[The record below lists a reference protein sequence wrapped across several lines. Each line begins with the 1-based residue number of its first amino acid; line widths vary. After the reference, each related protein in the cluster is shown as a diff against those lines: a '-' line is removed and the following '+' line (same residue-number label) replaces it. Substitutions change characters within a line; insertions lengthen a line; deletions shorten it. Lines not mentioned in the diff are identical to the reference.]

1 MAYVSCSWMRW
12 KASVRSW
19 MEAAVVR
26 VAAFEVM
33 SKVVTLLGV
42 VWMVLHYMCISVQ
55 CGDFSNSFGYV
66 IVVLRFFTIT
76 GKHVRQSVSRLALS
90 VHYSDLTVLLL
101 QCFLCSFT

>member
-1 MAYVSCSWMRW
+1 MKMIALTPRGYWQSRRNRGDML
-12 KASVRSW
+12 
-19 MEAAVVR
+19 
-26 VAAFEVM
+26 
-33 SKVVTLLGV
+33 VTLLGV

-90 VHYSDLTVLLL
+90 VHCSDLTVLLL